1 MQTHKHKDDSSISP
15 KLVLP
20 TFVWLWLLCKK
31 TTLKRV
37 FFKRDRDETGER
49 EKQIRSGICQL
60 QRFTNETKA
69 VAAYWKVRQY
79 VCAKPWPL
87 THQWQKQ
94 PPSLRTNYLPYLCVF
109 YCEGERERGV
119 EFIFCLVIIWPGIK
133 HYINKYKYSD
143 ISGLQVG
150 KYWINYSLSFQCA
163 CLLFGILLAFTCLK
177 FLFSRCQVINT
188 RWDTLR
194 MSDDEN
200 ETLKALLFFCN
211 KLKQTGRI
219 SGE

>member
-79 VCAKPWPL
+79 VCAKP
-87 THQWQKQ
+87 
-94 PPSLRTNYLPYLCVF
+94 
-109 YCEGERERGV
+109 
-119 EFIFCLVIIWPGIK
+119 
-133 HYINKYKYSD
+133 
-143 ISGLQVG
+143 
-150 KYWINYSLSFQCA
+150 
-163 CLLFGILLAFTCLK
+163 
-177 FLFSRCQVINT
+177 
-188 RWDTLR
+188 
-194 MSDDEN
+194 
-200 ETLKALLFFCN
+200 
-211 KLKQTGRI
+211 
-219 SGE
+219 